1 MSTREM
7 FETAATAVG
16 AKPPRFGVPLARA
29 VRVRGLSSVWR
40 AGVLRRDFP
49 MNVTGVRLLHIMSP
63 ADHGKATR
71 ELGWRPRPTAESI
84 RRAAEFYVEQEAAG
98 QTVSSRMAR

>member
-1 MSTREM
+1 M
-7 FETAATAVG
+7 
-16 AKPPRFGVPLARA
+16 PLAVLYA
-29 VRVRGLSSVWR
+29 FGGLLGLASR
-40 AGVLRRDFP
+40 VLRRDFP

-63 ADHGKATR
+63 ADHGKAMR

-84 RRAAEFYVEQEAAG
+84 RRAAEFYVAQEAAG